1 MKCARFLNPSALAPL
16 SFPLGLAMAWLA
28 SAAAEAQVYP
38 PCPPPA
44 TAEYLLLVRGQSASE
59 RERAMSLLPADRPVL
74 VCDYLTDV
82 VVRTGGF
89 TSLEAVNS
97 WSVYLNDMEGFD
109 AFVVSPANATADSS
123 PSGNRSYQPQSLG
136 SGYAVLVD
144 YSNQLEVA
152 RSVQQRL
159 GKPVGLAVYRDRPY
173 LLASHTLDSASAAQL
188 LGQLTAAGFAAV
200 LVDSQPVVRLV
211 SGVSLDGAAAMP

>member
-1 MKCARFLNPSALAPL
+1 
-16 SFPLGLAMAWLA
+16 
-28 SAAAEAQVYP
+28 
-38 PCPPPA
+38 
-44 TAEYLLLVRGQSASE
+44 
-59 RERAMSLLPADRPVL
+59 MSLLPADRPVL